1 MENKSRMRVAGYSSM
16 PMNGQNGSHDPS
28 ASGSYM
34 NVGCGDVTRS
44 LALLLPKVPV
54 QNLLRNRLNLGLN
67 SPFLKMLTSIHFAP
81 SQPSVADPVQGH
93 TQTSPSMELR
103 MVYNYLSEIYVSG

>member
-44 LALLLPKVPV
+44 LP
-54 QNLLRNRLNLGLN
+54 LGAAA
-67 SPFLKMLTSIHFAP
+67 T
-81 SQPSVADPVQGH
+81 
-93 TQTSPSMELR
+93 
-103 MVYNYLSEIYVSG
+103 